1 MGSVNGVG
9 NVFCPFNLGAEGIKQ
24 LFYFPIDA
32 FGELDLLHY
41 LVCTII
47 QLLFGGDDA
56 EQVQDKCQQKHR
68 YEDEHHRIETALIT
82 ILAFHYGCQVPAGYF
97 GNNVGIAF
105 GNVRPPLF
113 CCTRYS
119 MDAFTGKER
128 NRANAVLMLYQFLL
142 TPKKQADL
150 GN

>member
-56 EQVQDKCQQKHR
+56 EQVQDKCQEKHPMKKN
-68 YEDEHHRIETALIT
+68 TTVLNQPSSPFALFI
-82 ILAFHYGCQVPAGYF
+82 
-97 GNNVGIAF
+97 
-105 GNVRPPLF
+105 
-113 CCTRYS
+113 
-119 MDAFTGKER
+119 MDAR
-128 NRANAVLMLYQFLL
+128 FLAAIL
-142 TPKKQADL
+142 VIMMELPLAT
-150 GN
+150 

>member
-1 MGSVNGVG
+1 MDG
-9 NVFCPFNLGAEGIKQ
+9 
-24 LFYFPIDA
+24 
-32 FGELDLLHY
+32 
-41 LVCTII
+41 LV
-47 QLLFGGDDA
+47 L
-56 EQVQDKCQQKHR
+56 VQKD
-68 YEDEHHRIETALIT
+68 
-82 ILAFHYGCQVPAGYF
+82 
-97 GNNVGIAF
+97 NVGIAF